1 MTESILQI
9 SEYLDYLF
17 AYGAIW
23 VYLVIFIACFIEN
36 LFPPFPGDTFILAGG
51 GLVAVGRLEL
61 MLTVITVLSGGI
73 CSVMILYLFGKR
85 YGRDYFIK
93 KDFKYFTA
101 NDIEVMEDKFLK
113 WGVMILLLSRF
124 FIGVR
129 SALAVVAGVSRYNFS
144 KLIIYT
150 LISYSLF
157 AGLLIYLAIALV
169 ENFDKIISYIKTYN
183 LIFWPLLII
192 IIGWFIYVKIKNV
205 RLRSS

>member
-17 AYGAIW
+17 AYGSLW
-23 VYLVIFIACFIEN
+23 VYLVIFIACFVEN

-61 MLTVITVLSGGI
+61 LITVITILSGGI
-73 CSVMILYLFGKR
+73 CSVMILYFFGKR
-85 YGRDYFIK
+85 YGRDYFLK
-93 KDFKYFTA
+93 KNFKYFTA
-101 NDIEVMEDKFLK
+101 NDIKVIEEKFSK
-113 WGVMILLLSRF
+113 WGGLILLLSRF

-129 SALAVVAGVSRYNFS
+129 SALAVVAGISRYNFS
-144 KLIIYT
+144 KLILYT
-150 LISYSLF
+150 LISYCLF

-183 LIFWPLLII
+183 LIFWPILTIVI
-192 IIGWFIYVKIKNV
+192 CWFVYVKIKNV
-205 RLRSS
+205 RLRA

>member
-1 MTESILQI
+1 MSESILQI

-17 AYGAIW
+17 ALGAIW
-23 VYLVIFIACFIEN
+23 VYLVIFVACFIEN

-61 MLTVITVLSGGI
+61 ALTFLTILCGGL
-73 CSVMILYLFGKR
+73 CSVIILYFFGKK
-85 YGRDYFIK
+85 YGREYFIK

-101 NDIEVMEDKFLK
+101 KDIAVMEDKFLK
-113 WGVMILLLSRF
+113 WGGLILLFSRF

-129 SALAVVAGVSRYNFS
+129 TALAVVAGISRYSFS
-144 KLIIYT
+144 KMVIFT
-150 LISYSLF
+150 MISYCMF
-157 AGLLIYLAIALV
+157 AGLLMYLAIALV

-192 IIGWFIYVKIKNV
+192 ITGWFIYIKIRNV
-205 RLRSS
+205 RLRT

>member
-17 AYGAIW
+17 AFGAIW
-23 VYLVIFIACFIEN
+23 VYLVIFVACFIEN

-61 MLTVITVLSGGI
+61 LITVITILSGGI
-73 CSVMILYLFGKR
+73 CSVMILYLLGKR
-85 YGRDYFIK
+85 YGRDYFIE
-93 KDFKYFTA
+93 KDFKYFSA
-101 NDIEVMEDKFLK
+101 NDIEAMEGKFLK
-113 WGVMILLLSRF
+113 WGAMILLLSRF

-129 SALAVVAGVSRYNFS
+129 SALAIVAGISKYNFS

-192 IIGWFIYVKIKNV
+192 IIGWFIFVKIRNV